1 MTEAGRAEQHSPLEA
16 EHERLGATF
25 TDFAGW
31 RMPVRYTSDLAEHHA
46 VRTAGGVFDLSH
58 MGEIEVTGP
67 AASAALSHAL
77 ASDINAVT
85 VGRAKYTLLCAPDGG
100 VLDDLVVYRLA
111 EQHFLL
117 VVNAAN
123 SAADLAAIRERTAEF
138 DASVLDRSAGIA
150 LIAVQGPRA
159 AELLESLEPEL
170 GSVIGTGPDR
180 LKYYAARPATVSGV
194 ELVLARTGYTGED
207 GFELYL
213 PAELAVPLW
222 RAILAAGQP
231 LGVLPAGL
239 ACRDTLRLEAGMALY
254 GHELDTETNPFAAGL
269 ARVVALEHN
278 FVGRDAL
285 RARAAEPPARTLAG
299 LVGTGRRAARAGCAV
314 LDPAG
319 TPVGVITSGVLS
331 PTLGVPIALAYLDAG
346 LAEPGTELAVD
357 VRGRTQ
363 PVTVTSP
370 PFYRRP
376 RETAPQPA
384 PARPAP
390 ARESVS

>member
-1 MTEAGRAEQHSPLEA
+1 VSEVVKAPDGHNRTESSRAPSPLEA
-16 EHERLGATF
+16 EHQRLGATF

-31 RMPVRYTSDLAEHHA
+31 RMPVRYTGDLAEHHA
-46 VRTAGGVFDLSH
+46 VRTTGGVFDLSH

-67 AASAALSHAL
+67 AASVALSHAL
-77 ASDINAVT
+77 ASDINAVA

-123 SAADLAAIRERTAEF
+123 SAADLAAIRERTAGF
-138 DASVLDRSAGIA
+138 DASVLDRSAGTA

-159 AELLESLEPEL
+159 AELLESL
-170 GSVIGTGPDR
+170 GAVIGTGPDR

-213 PAELAVPLW
+213 PAELAAPLW
-222 RAILAAGQP
+222 RAVLAAGEP
-231 LGVLPAGL
+231 LGVVPAGL

-254 GHELDTETNPFAAGL
+254 GQELDSGTNPFAAGL
-269 ARVVALEHN
+269 DRVVALEHD

-285 RARAAEPPARTLAG
+285 RARAAEPPARVLTG

-319 TPVGVITSGVLS
+319 APVGVITSGVLS

-376 RETAPQPA
+376 R
-384 PARPAP
+384 
-390 ARESVS
+390 